1 MDFSVLISPFSFLLA
16 LLHPLG
22 IILTHL
28 AVHRL
33 HAVYALL
40 IQMAIA
46 VDMRMHKLLAHQYF
60 YGEQQKGY
68 GNYCKDDKK

>member
-1 MDFSVLISPFSFLLA
+1 MDFSFLIFPFSFPFA
-16 LLHPLG
+16 FLHPIG
-22 IILTHL
+22 IILAHL

-46 VDMRMHKLLAHQYF
+46 VDVRMHKLLAHQYF